1 MRVDRA
7 FEALYEEEFPAV
19 FRAAYVLC
27 GDRQLAE
34 DATQEAF
41 ARALE
46 RWRRLR
52 DQPWVGGW
60 VTSTALNIV
69 RRSLRRRA
77 RMPAFPADVASRSEP
92 EEAVDLWRAVRE
104 LPPRQQEAVVLH
116 HVVDLSVADCARI
129 MRCSEGSV
137 KRHLSRARASLA
149 AGLIGDPS

>member
-19 FRAAYVLC
+19 FRAAYLLC
-27 GDRQLAE
+27 GDRLLAE

-52 DQPWVGGW
+52 DQPWAGGW
-60 VTSTALNIV
+60 VTSTALNVV
-69 RRSLRRRA
+69 RRSLRRHA
-77 RMPAFPADVASRSEP
+77 PMPAPPVDVTSLSDP
-92 EEAVDLWRAVRE
+92 DEAVDLWDAVRA
-104 LPPRQQEAVVLH
+104 LPRRQQEAVVLH
-116 HVVDLSVADCARI
+116 HVVDLSVADCALI

-137 KRHLSRARASLA
+137 KKHLSRARASLA
-149 AGLIGDPS
+149 AELIGDSS